1 MLLNLS
7 YRFHYDIPENWYNSR
22 VGFITRCV
30 SRKFNMDV
38 AGFIVLI
45 ILIVTLLVIVSERV
59 NETATAL
66 FAMSI
71 VGGIL
76 YLAYGLTF
84 GDFVLLMPWD
94 TILFV
99 TAMLIVVA
107 VAASSGMFQY
117 IALVLIHRTRGNPRM
132 IFTTFMG
139 FVFIISLFLD
149 PLPTML
155 VMGAFTV
162 EVCKTIDMDF
172 RPVLISE
179 VIIAN
184 FASIPSLVGSVPN
197 LVIVVEA
204 GIEVSLMFVVLMP
217 LALILFAVTIP
228 LLLRK
233 FDDSLIAQE
242 GADWNVLYMIKPSVM
257 IRSRHDFYLS
267 LIAMS
272 ILVLGFTIGAVRVE
286 ASLIAMLVASGMLVF
301 SHERAQDLIRHLSWD
316 TIFFLVGLFGIIAGL
331 EKTKVIT
338 EFVNGT
344 TAFIGQN
351 VFLAIGIMIWIP
363 GLVLSVIDNIPV
375 AALLAPLGLRL
386 GIINVVVPLSL
397 LVGTNVGGYMIPF
410 GDAPNMIAVGLA
422 ADEGKPISF
431 LSFTKIAL
439 PLGILHLVI
448 STIYLFLVAFLF
460 T

>member
-1 MLLNLS
+1 M
-7 YRFHYDIPENWYNSR
+7 DI
-22 VGFITRCV
+22 
-30 SRKFNMDV
+30 
-38 AGFIVLI
+38 AGVLVVVILI
-45 ILIVTLLVIVSERV
+45 ITLLVIISERV

-107 VAASSGMFQY
+107 IAASSGMFQY

-132 IFTTFMG
+132 VFVTFMG
-139 FVFIISLFLD
+139 FVFVISLFLD

-179 VIIAN
+179 VIISN

-204 GIEVSLMFVVLMP
+204 GIEVGTMFAVLMP
-217 LALILFAVTIP
+217 LAILLFAITVP
-228 LLLRK
+228 LLLRQ
-233 FDDSLIAQE
+233 FSNSLVNE
-242 GADWNVLYMIKPSVM
+242 EVTDWNVLYMIKPSVM
-257 IRSRHDFYLS
+257 IKSRHDFYLS
-267 LIAMS
+267 IIAMT
-272 ILVLGFTIGAVRVE
+272 ILILGFTIGAVRVE
-286 ASLIAMLVASGMLVF
+286 ASLIAMMVASGMLVF
-301 SHERAQDLIRHLSWD
+301 SHKRAQDLIRHLSWD

-331 EKTKVIT
+331 ERANVIS
-338 EFVNGT
+338 EFVNGMM
-344 TAFIGQN
+344 ALIGSN
-351 VFLAIGIMIWIP
+351 VFLAIGLMIWIP
-363 GLVLSVIDNIPV
+363 GLVLSIIDNIPV
-375 AALLAPLGLRL
+375 AALLAPLGLEL
-386 GIINVVVPLSL
+386 GAINAVVPLSL
-397 LVGTNVGGYMIPF
+397 LVGTNIGGYMIPF
-410 GDAPNMIAVGLA
+410 GDAPNMIAVSLS
-422 ADEGKPISF
+422 ADEGRP
-431 LSFTKIAL
+431 LSFWNFAKIAL
-439 PLGILHLVI
+439 PLGLLHLII
-448 STIYLFLVAFLF
+448 STIYLFIVALLLG
-460 T
+460 

>member
-1 MLLNLS
+1 
-7 YRFHYDIPENWYNSR
+7 
-22 VGFITRCV
+22 
-30 SRKFNMDV
+30 MDA
-38 AGFIVLI
+38 AGFIILV
-45 ILIVTLLVIVSERV
+45 ILIVTLLVIISERV

-71 VGGIL
+71 VGGVL

-162 EVCKTIDMDF
+162 EVCKTIDIDF

-204 GIEVSLMFVVLMP
+204 GIDVGVMFIILMP
-217 LALILFAVTIP
+217 LALILFAITVP

-233 FDDSLIAQE
+233 FGDTLVSNE
-242 GADWNVLYMIKPSVM
+242 ETDWNVLYMIKPSVM
-257 IRSRHDFYLS
+257 IKSRHDFYLS
-267 LIAMS
+267 IIAMS
-272 ILVLGFTIGAVRVE
+272 ILILGFTIGAIRVE
-286 ASLIAMLVASGMLVF
+286 ASLIAMMVASGMLVF
-301 SHERAQDLIRHLSWD
+301 SHERAQNLIRHLSWD

-331 EKTKVIT
+331 ENEHVHVISD
-338 EFVNGT
+338 FVAGT
-344 TAFIGQN
+344 ISFIGQN
-351 VFLAIGIMIWIP
+351 VFLAIGIMIWVP
-363 GLVLSVIDNIPV
+363 GLVFSIIDNIPV
-375 AALLAPLGLRL
+375 AALLAPLGFEL
-386 GIINVVVPLSL
+386 GKINAIIPMTL
-397 LVGTNVGGYMIPF
+397 LVGTNIGGYIIPF
-410 GDAPNMIAVGLA
+410 GDAPNMIAVKLA
-422 ADEGKPISF
+422 EDEGSHISF
-431 LSFTKIAL
+431 FEFTKIAL
-439 PLGILHLVI
+439 PLGLLHLIV
-448 STIYLFLVAFLF
+448 STVYSFIIAALLM
-460 T
+460 